1 MGQSSSE
8 ALTSYPSRIPHPS
21 LTGVVNTYALVYAC
35 CMRTV
40 PITEYPLDER
50 DTTHDFSRFD
60 WNTVHPLL
68 SAEELDERDL
78 SWMRVI
84 TPMEKAWQRVE
95 EAIASPTAKQDAD
108 RHMAIFERDLLI
120 LGPSQQESFG
130 QYDALL
136 AAANLEAFGHRIRG
150 ERPAKTT
157 ITQQYYD
164 NGAQSIYYATRLQE
178 RYRELSSEAS
188 RQNDP
193 GIASLRGALAKS
205 LVVTLLA
212 KAGVSAVPASERE
225 QHSAWDEYNHNVIID
240 REGTGQY
247 TPLSVGNRNRRG
259 RVHTDIYHFNATS
272 ALPADARIII
282 KDSIKGHA
290 QKRLQQRLQVSST
303 ARALEA
309 VTWTI
314 APDIDD
320 KSGEWTCEAKLARA
334 LGECIL
340 YRMDDY
346 PAFVKPDAL

>member
-1 MGQSSSE
+1 
-8 ALTSYPSRIPHPS
+8 
-21 LTGVVNTYALVYAC
+21 
-35 CMRTV
+35 MRTV
-40 PITEYPLDER
+40 TIAEYPLDER

-68 SAEELDERDL
+68 PAEELDEHDL
-78 SWMRVI
+78 FSMRAI
-84 TPMEKAWQRVE
+84 TPMEKAWRRIE
-95 EAIASPTAKQDAD
+95 EAIASPAASRDAD
-108 RHMAIFERDLLI
+108 RHMAIFKRDLRF

-130 QYDALL
+130 QYDAVL
-136 AAANLEAFGHRIRG
+136 ALANLEIFGHRIRS
-150 ERPAKTT
+150 EQPDKTA
-157 ITQQYYD
+157 IAQQYYD
-164 NGAQSIYYATRLQE
+164 NGAQSICYATSLQE
-178 RYRELSSEAS
+178 RYRQLRGEAS

-225 QHSAWDEYNHNVIID
+225 QHSGWDEFNHNVIVD

-247 TPLSVGNRNRRG
+247 TPLSIGNRNRRG
-259 RVHTDIYHFNATS
+259 RVHTDIYHLNATN

-290 QKRLQQRLQVSST
+290 QRRLQQRLQVSSA

-309 VTWTI
+309 VTWAI
-314 APDIDD
+314 APDIED
-320 KSGEWTCEAKLARA
+320 KSDEGTCEAKLARG
-334 LGECIL
+334 LGEYIL

-346 PAFVKPDAL
+346 PAFVKSDPL